1 MPERLR
7 TLGHGRPWH
16 DDQFASSSVPPSRG
30 HVEVAARAPLVR
42 GHVPLC
48 ARIRASARCRR
59 PGSCRRQR
67 VRRWISLLSRSIM
80 LFVRILLRDEPIKP
94 GPGHVPVDPHGVLGH
109 GSVSWFP
116 IAVLSFWRMKKPY
129 AGRGAMPF
137 TSSLKTQ
144 SAQEFGRYPQSA

>member
-1 MPERLR
+1 
-7 TLGHGRPWH
+7 
-16 DDQFASSSVPPSRG
+16 
-30 HVEVAARAPLVR
+30 
-42 GHVPLC
+42 
-48 ARIRASARCRR
+48 
-59 PGSCRRQR
+59 
-67 VRRWISLLSRSIM
+67 VRRRISLFSRSIM

-144 SAQEFGRYPQSA
+144 SAQAIGRYHGARLSS

>member
-1 MPERLR
+1 MAV
-7 TLGHGRPWH
+7 HGTMI
-16 DDQFASSSVPPSRG
+16 SSLPPACRQAGTCRG
-30 HVEVAARAPLVR
+30 SGRAPLVR
-42 GHVPLC
+42 GHVPYAY
-48 ARIRASARCRR
+48 ARAPALLPSGKL
-59 PGSCRRQR
+59 PTTR
-67 VRRWISLLSRSIM
+67 VRRRISLFSRSIM

-94 GPGHVPVDPHGVLGH
+94 VPGHVPVDPHGVLGH

-129 AGRGAMPF
+129 VGRGAMPF

>member
-1 MPERLR
+1 
-7 TLGHGRPWH
+7 
-16 DDQFASSSVPPSRG
+16 
-30 HVEVAARAPLVR
+30 
-42 GHVPLC
+42 
-48 ARIRASARCRR
+48 
-59 PGSCRRQR
+59 
-67 VRRWISLLSRSIM
+67 VRRRISLFSRSIM

-94 GPGHVPVDPHGVLGH
+94 VPGHVPVDPHGVLGH